1 MTSFKNSFGSF
12 IHNFLKLES
21 ASGILLMIAA
31 VLAMIIAN
39 SPFSYLYESLLDV
52 PVEIRIGA
60 LHIAKPL
67 ILWINDGLMAV
78 FFFLIG
84 LELKRELMEGALS
97 NPKNL
102 VLPTF
107 AAIGGMLV
115 PAIIYASINWNDP
128 VAVNGWA
135 IPAAT
140 DIAFALGILAFFG
153 NRVPI
158 ALKVFLVSLAIMDDM
173 GAIIIIA
180 IFYTSDLSTSS
191 LITATASIIV
201 LFFLNHYKMK
211 HLPPYL
217 LVGLILWIAVLKSGV
232 HATLAGVLLAFF
244 IPLKTTSDNEQS
256 LAKSLEHDLHGTV
269 SFVIIP
275 IFAFANAG
283 VSLDGL
289 SLSSILEPVPLGII
303 LGLFFGKQIGVIL
316 FSFIAIKLKVA
327 SLPENVNWKQL
338 YGVSFLCG
346 IGFTMSLFIGS
357 LAFEQNGTEAIF
369 LNDRLG
375 ILIGS
380 TISAITGYLYLNRV
394 LPRGM
399 SEDREEQSSFKFLQ
413 SREN

>member
-115 PAIIYASINWNDP
+115 PAVIYASINWNDP